1 MSKVSNH
8 HEDDQ
13 PSLDLRR
20 AADRRTYLKLLGIGG
35 AAGLAGCAGDDEQ
48 NQGDGSGDQG
58 DSGGGNESDTT
69 ESTTAEEIKQ
79 GGHLRVA
86 FPEGP
91 QNLSPFEG
99 ITTTDYALKETM
111 YSRLT
116 QVNSDFEV
124 VPDVATEWKAN
135 DDATQWT
142 FMLREGVKFPN
153 GDELLAEDVYATVQ
167 ALREKVPNGKR
178 DLYDIKNAEVE
189 DDYRIRFDLS
199 AADAQ
204 LPKRLTETGT
214 TFNIAPA
221 SVLKDDYKRFESKDL
236 GTGPMTLVEFESG
249 DFWRF
254 KANENYFLKDE
265 NGNQLPYVDELTVVG
280 IGDPI
285 PRVSALE
292 DTRVDAL
299 QTLPP
304 RMLPRVEGIDGAKSA
319 SATSARFIN
328 VVLNTDLKPFRDN
341 RVRQAI
347 KYATNFKDMLVAID
361 KRGQVGNQA
370 PVAPMHEFYAENLE
384 DPFGM
389 EAKPD
394 KAKALLEE
402 AGYGGGFELP
412 NLIYDKQATPEKE
425 PQAQLFQQQMANIGI
440 KFDLELVTSDT
451 WLSEYWNKD
460 DVWYISN
467 WATRIEDTT
476 TMRLGMHSE
485 SSWNSARWKNEEFDK
500 ALENALAA
508 PDVEERRKLLRK
520 AQQIAHLEGA
530 WVITTF
536 LDLFGARN
544 DYIKNYR
551 FFPAIG
557 RDYLTK
563 NVWLGQNAPHPPQ
576 G

>member
-1 MSKVSNH
+1 MREVSNH
-8 HEDDQ
+8 HEGDQ
-13 PSLDLRR
+13 PTLDLRK

-35 AAGLAGCAGDDEQ
+35 AVGLAGCAGDDES
-48 NQGDGSGDQG
+48 NQGDQSGDQD
-58 DSGGGNESDTT
+58 DSGDTDESDDAEETT
-69 ESTTAEEIKQ
+69 TVEEIKQ

-91 QNLSPFEG
+91 QNISPYEG

-116 QVNSDFEV
+116 QIDFDFQT
-124 VPDVATEWKAN
+124 VPDVARDWEAN
-135 DDATQWT
+135 EDATAYT

-153 GDELLAEDVYATVQ
+153 GNELLAQDVYATVQ
-167 ALREKVPNGKR
+167 AMRTDVPEGER
-178 DLYDIKNAEVE
+178 DLYDIENAEVE

-214 TFNIAPA
+214 TFNIGPA
-221 SVLKDDYKRFESKDL
+221 EVFEDDYSRFANEDH
-236 GTGPMTLVEFESG
+236 GTGPMQLVEREAG

-254 KANENYFLKDE
+254 ERNEDYFLEDE
-265 NGNQLPYVDELTVVG
+265 NGNQLPYVDELTIVG

-292 DTRVDAL
+292 DERVDVL
-299 QTLPP
+299 QSLPP
-304 RMLPRVEGIDGAKSA
+304 RMLPRVDNIEGADSA
-319 SATSARFIN
+319 SATSARLIN
-328 VVLNTDLKPFRDN
+328 VVLNTDLEPFRDN

-347 KYATNFKDMLVAID
+347 KYATDFRDMLIAID
-361 KRGQVGNQA
+361 ERGSVGNQA
-370 PVAPMHEFYAENLE
+370 PVAPMHEFYADDLD

-389 EAKPD
+389 EANPE
-394 KAKALLEE
+394 KARGLLEK
-402 AGYGGGFELP
+402 AGYGDGIELP
-412 NLIYDKQATPEKE
+412 NLIYDKEATPEKE
-425 PQAQLFQQQMANIGI
+425 PQAQLFQQNMAEIGI
-440 KFDLELVTSDT
+440 EFDLELVTSDT
-451 WLSEYWNKD
+451 WLSEYWNAD

-485 SSWNSARWKNEEFDK
+485 SSWNSARWKNEEFDQ
-500 ALENALAA
+500 ALEDALAA
-508 PDVEERRKLLRK
+508 PDVEERRRLLRN

-536 LDLFGARN
+536 LDLFGAHN
-544 DYIKNYR
+544 NYLQNYR
-551 FFPAIG
+551 FFPSLG
-557 RDYLTK
+557 RDYLTEH
-563 NVWLGQNAPHPPQ
+563 VWLGENAPHPP
-576 G
+576 